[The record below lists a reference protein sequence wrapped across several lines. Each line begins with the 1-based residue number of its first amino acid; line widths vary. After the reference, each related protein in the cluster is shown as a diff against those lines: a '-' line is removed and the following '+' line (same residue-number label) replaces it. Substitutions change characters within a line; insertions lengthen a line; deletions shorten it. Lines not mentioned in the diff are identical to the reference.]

1 MNYLGFQA
9 HAIDGV
15 LRLGVLNQQ
24 RVVVLLQEG
33 GRERE
38 MKKCGGRK
46 GRKMRRRGWGV
57 GDVKKPIE

>member
-46 GRKMRRRGWGV
+46 
-57 GDVKKPIE
+57 